1 MKKIIFAVL
10 ISVSIIYS
18 QVDISGGMGINFV
31 SSPSLKDYINGNYN
45 QGGEKLNAFSSSV
58 EFFGEITYSL
68 NSNFELGVDY
78 GLSIFSYNSSSGNG
92 GIYDLNYTMQ
102 KPTLVAYYVI
112 PGEGYKFK
120 FGGGAGIRMID
131 LDEKIIVEQ
140 NYSSTGYG
148 FLARAEGHTKL
159 GGDVY
164 AYVGT
169 DLRYDMPGKPEND
182 NGKLA
187 ENSSYD
193 VDLNTFSWG
202 IKLGVSLFL

>member
-1 MKKIIFAVL
+1 MKKIILAVL
-10 ISVSIIYS
+10 MFSSLVYS

-58 EFFGEITYSL
+58 EFFGEITYSI
-68 NSNFELGVDY
+68 SPSFELGIDY
-78 GLSIFSYNSSSGNG
+78 ALSIYSYNSSTGNSGLYE
-92 GIYDLNYTMQ
+92 IDYTLQ
-102 KPTLVAYYVI
+102 KPSIVAYYVI

-131 LDEKIIVEQ
+131 LDEQIIIEQ
-140 NYSSTGYG
+140 NYTSTGFG

-159 GGDVY
+159 GGNVY

-169 DLRYDMPGKPEND
+169 DLRYDLPGKPENE

-193 VDLNTFSWG
+193 VNLNTFSWG